1 MHAPLIIDGAPGE
14 AASGQRFDSLDP
26 STGERIA
33 TVARGAA
40 PDIDRAVGAARRA
53 YEQAWRP
60 MPTAER
66 GRILRRVAELI
77 RAAAEE
83 LSALESCD
91 TGKPLSQARTDVA
104 VASRYFD
111 FYAGVADK
119 LFGDTIPIS
128 PDAFAYTIREP
139 FGVTGHIVP
148 WNYPIQIGSRTVAP
162 ALAAG
167 NCCVLKPAEEA
178 SLTAVRLGEIGLEA
192 GLPAG
197 ALNVVPGFGEE
208 AGRALASHPDVDH
221 LSFTGSVDVGREV
234 MRNAAATVTPVTLE
248 LGGKS
253 PSIVLADADLKEAVP
268 VILRAIIQNA
278 GQTCSAGTRVVV
290 DRRIEADLL
299 DALAEGMASVRL
311 GSGVDDPDMGPLIS
325 EAQLHRVERLVEA
338 GGGEGARLVIGGA
351 RPQDPALARG
361 FFFQPT
367 LFAGVAP
374 EAVIAQ
380 EEIFGP
386 VLVSLAFD
394 GIEEAV
400 RIANGTR
407 YGLVTAIWTR
417 DIDRALWLA
426 GRIDCGQIFVNT
438 YGAGGG
444 VELPFGGW
452 KQSGFGRE
460 KGLEAVLAYTQTK
473 TVAIRIRRP
482 S

>member
-1 MHAPLIIDGAPGE
+1 LVIDGQAAE
-14 AASGQRFDSLDP
+14 AVSGQRFESLDP

-33 TVARGAA
+33 TISRGGA
-40 PDIDRAVGAARRA
+40 PDIDRAVAAARRA

-66 GRILRRVAELI
+66 GRILRRMADLI
-77 RAAAEE
+77 RGAAEE
-83 LSALESCD
+83 LSELESRD

-104 VASRYFD
+104 VAGRYFD

-128 PDAFAYTIREP
+128 PEAFAYTIREP

-178 SLTAVRLGEIGLEA
+178 SLTGVRLGELGIVA
-192 GLPAG
+192 GLPPG
-197 ALNVVPGFGEE
+197 VLNVVPGYGEE
-208 AGRALASHPDVDH
+208 AGRALAGHPGVDH
-221 LSFTGSVDVGREV
+221 LSFTGSVEVGREV
-234 MRNAAATVTPVTLE
+234 MRNAATNITPVTLE

-253 PSIVLADADLKEAVP
+253 PNIVLADANLEEAVP

-290 DRRIEADLL
+290 DQRVEADLL
-299 DALAEGMASVRL
+299 DALADGMASVRM
-311 GSGVDDPDMGPLIS
+311 GPGIEDPDMGPLIS
-325 EAQLHRVERLVEA
+325 EAQLQRVQRHVEE
-338 GGGEGARLVIGGA
+338 GRRQGARLVTGGG
-351 RPQDPALARG
+351 RPDDPALARG
-361 FFFQPT
+361 FFFEPT
-367 LFAGVAP
+367 LFADVKPDA
-374 EAVIAQ
+374 AIAQ

-386 VLVSLAFD
+386 VLSVLGSD
-394 GIEEAV
+394 GIDEAI
-400 RIANGTR
+400 RIANDTP
-407 YGLVTAIWTR
+407 YGLVTAIWTT
-417 DIDRALWLA
+417 DIDRALWAA
-426 GRIDCGQIFVNT
+426 GHIDCGQIFINT

-460 KGLEAVLAYTQTK
+460 KGMEAVLAYTQTK
-473 TVAIRIRRP
+473 TVAVRIRRP